1 MYSTHAMSIN
11 KDEVKLIIKKLIKH
25 WPIIKKNIFLNRRTR
40 TFSINQKFISL
51 VRERV
56 KYKKK
61 KKIIKFCC
69 LRWMVYINEP
79 ICTTY
84 LTIL

>member
-1 MYSTHAMSIN
+1 MSIN

-61 KKIIKFCC
+61 KKLLSFVAFDG
-69 LRWMVYINEP
+69 WYI
-79 ICTTY
+79 
-84 LTIL
+84 